1 MNFDLTDEHQMLQDS
16 LRRFLKYSCNSK
28 TRNEALSSETG
39 VTSDLWH
46 AMAEMGVIG
55 AFFTEE
61 QGGFGGTGA
70 DIALVFEEL
79 GLPDL
84 LHVP

>member
-16 LRRFLKYSCNSK
+16 LRRFLKYSCNSE
-28 TRNEALSSETG
+28 TRNEVLNSETG
-39 VTSDLWH
+39 ITSDLWH

-70 DIALVFEEL
+70 DIALIFEEL
-79 GLPDL
+79 GARML
-84 LHVP
+84 